1 MFEEDPETVIIPRT
15 APRARRHPL
24 ARVLAVLIVTA
35 MAAILGI
42 LGAAAPAVAEPTEEP
57 ATDGTVTLSLSL
69 GTHGTIPIGS
79 PISGTVTVVNDTG
92 QELSPARISLELGTV
107 PLADSAAVTAWL
119 GSGAG
124 GGTLTSLFS
133 APTTAVGGDANLE
146 TPILAG
152 SDLVQQLPSGV
163 YAVNASL
170 SGATTSDGTPWDAT
184 VRSVLTVRPTAAPQ
198 VSVVVPIT
206 ATPASGTL
214 LGADELSTLTAADGA
229 LTAQLDAVTGTMAV
243 LAVDPAIAAAI
254 RVLGDAAPA
263 TAVAWL
269 ERLEALANETFAL
282 QFGDADVAAQSHA
295 GLAAALAPTTLEPF
309 MNAADFPEDDA
320 ATPSP
325 TPTPSASTAPTLPD
339 TAELTALRGEIDGL
353 LWPRGDVTADDL
365 AVFDTYTGAPATTIL
380 PSTSVSETDAGGNA
394 RAGASAVLVHD
405 AEISAMMSA
414 AAAEPDD
421 DLREA
426 LLAQANAELAFA
438 GSPAS
443 GILIGLDRDEQRTAA
458 ALRDVVL
465 ATGTVPLRALQGTA
479 PIDVTPAGQ
488 PDAARASSLSTLLAD
503 EDALEAFGTIL
514 EDPQVLLAP
523 ERIRILRVLG
533 VGLSDA
539 QFESAVADHRAAT
552 ATTLDSVAIQDPAPI
567 QLISANVDLPVWIR
581 NDLPWPVTLDLEV
594 RPSDPRVVI
603 DPYTS
608 VEATAQSNTRVL
620 IPVQSRVASGEL
632 QVRFTLWSPSG
643 VAIGDP
649 QSADVTV
656 RAEWENIGL
665 GILGSAIVLLL
676 VFGIVRTVRR
686 RRRERATPSSELTE
700 PVEAPAEP
708 VEAPDSASPD
718 EGAR

>member
-1 MFEEDPETVIIPRT
+1 MIIPRT
-15 APRARRHPL
+15 APRARRHLL
-24 ARVLAVLIVTA
+24 ARVLAVLVVTM

-42 LGAAAPAVAEPTEEP
+42 LGGAAPAMAEPTDEP
-57 ATDGTVTLSLSL
+57 TTDGTVSLSLSL
-69 GTHGTIPIGS
+69 GVHGAIPVGS
-79 PISGTVTVVNDTG
+79 PISGTVAVVNDTG
-92 QELSPARISLELGTV
+92 QELAPARVALELGPV

-146 TPILAG
+146 TPILAS
-152 SDLVQQLPSGV
+152 SDLVQQLAPGV
-163 YAVNASL
+163 YPVNASL
-170 SGATTSDGTPWDAT
+170 SGATTSDGTSWDAT
-184 VRSVLTVRPTAAPQ
+184 VRSVLTVRPAAAAQ
-198 VSVVVPIT
+198 VTVMVPIT

-214 LGADELSTLTAADGA
+214 LSADELSSLTAADGA

-263 TAVAWL
+263 SAVSWL

-282 QFGDADVAAQSHA
+282 QFGDADVATQSHA
-295 GLAAALAPTTLEPF
+295 GLATALAPTTLEPF
-309 MNAADFPEDDA
+309 MSAADFPEDDA

-325 TPTPSASTAPTLPD
+325 TPSPSASTPTTLPD
-339 TAELTALRGEIDGL
+339 IAELTALRGEIDGI

-365 AVFDTYTGAPATTIL
+365 AAFDTYVGSPATTIL
-380 PSTSVSETDAGGNA
+380 PSTSVSETDAAGNA

-405 AEISAMMSA
+405 AAISALMSA

-443 GILIGLDRDEQRTAA
+443 GILIGLERDEQRAAA

-465 ATGTVPLRALQGTA
+465 ATGTAPLRTLQAAAPTTA
-479 PIDVTPAGQ
+479 TPTAE
-488 PDAARASSLSTLLAD
+488 PDATRAANLTTLLTD

-523 ERIRILRVLG
+523 ERIRILRLLG

-539 QFESAVADHRAAT
+539 QFETGFVEHRAAT
-552 ATTLDSVAIQDPAPI
+552 VTTLDSVAIQDPAPI

-581 NDLPWPVTLDLEV
+581 NDLPWPVKLNLEV

-632 QVRFTLWSPSG
+632 QVRFTLSSPSG
-643 VAIGDP
+643 VPIGDSK
-649 QSADVTV
+649 SADVTV

-665 GILGSAIVLLL
+665 GILGSVIVLLL
-676 VFGIVRTVRR
+676 VFGVVRTVRR
-686 RRRERATPSSELTE
+686 RRRERAVVGTDGGDGDAESTATPDGT
-700 PVEAPAEP
+700 A
-708 VEAPDSASPD
+708 PD
-718 EGAR
+718 EGVR

>member
-24 ARVLAVLIVTA
+24 ARAVAVLVVTL
-35 MAAILGI
+35 MAAALGVF
-42 LGAAAPAVAEPTEEP
+42 GVAAPAAAEPTEAP
-57 ATDGTVTLSLSL
+57 TTDGTVSLSLSL
-69 GTHGTIPIGS
+69 GTHGAIPVGS

-92 QELSPARISLELGTV
+92 QELSPARVALEVGAT
-107 PLADSAAVTAWL
+107 PFADTAAVTAWL
-119 GSGAG
+119 GSGGG

-133 APTTAVGGDANLE
+133 APTAAVGGNANLE
-146 TPILAG
+146 TPILAS
-152 SDLVQQLPSGV
+152 SDLVQQLAPGV
-163 YAVNASL
+163 YAVSASL
-170 SGATTSDGTPWDAT
+170 SGATTSDGTSWDAT
-184 VRSVLTVRPTAAPQ
+184 VRSVLTVRPAVAAQ

-214 LGADELSTLTAADGA
+214 LSADELSSLTAADGA
-229 LTAQLDAVTGTMAV
+229 LSAQLDAVTGTMAV
-243 LAVDPAIAAAI
+243 LAVDPAIAASI
-254 RVLGDAAPA
+254 RVLGDSAPI
-263 TAVAWL
+263 TAVSWL

-282 QFGDADVAAQSHA
+282 QFGDADPATQSHA
-295 GLAAALAPTTLEPF
+295 GLATALAPTALDPF
-309 MNAADFPEDDA
+309 MSAADFPEDDA

-325 TPTPSASTAPTLPD
+325 TPTPSASVPPTLPD
-339 TAELTALRGEIDGL
+339 IAELTALRGEIDGI
-353 LWPRGDVTADDL
+353 LWPRDDVTAADL
-365 AVFDTYTGAPATTIL
+365 AVFDSYVGSSATTIL
-380 PSTSVSETDAGGNA
+380 PSTSVSETDAAGNA

-405 AEISAMMSA
+405 AEISALMSA
-414 AAAEPDD
+414 AADEPDD

-426 LLAQANAELAFA
+426 LLAEANAELALA

-443 GILIGLDRDEQRTAA
+443 GIFIALDRNEQRTAA

-465 ATGTVPLRALQGTA
+465 ATGTVPLRTLQGTA
-479 PIDVTPAGQ
+479 PATAT
-488 PDAARASSLSTLLAD
+488 PDAEPDAERAAALTTLLAD
-503 EDALEAFGTIL
+503 EDSLESFGTIL
-514 EDPQVLLAP
+514 EDPQVMLAP
-523 ERIRILRVLG
+523 ERIRILRLLG

-539 QFESAVADHRAAT
+539 QFESGFVDHRAAT

-581 NDLPWPVTLDLEV
+581 NDLPWPVKLNLEV

-603 DPYTS
+603 DPYTA

-643 VAIGDP
+643 VAIGDS

-665 GILGSAIVLLL
+665 GILGSVIVLLL
-676 VFGIVRTVRR
+676 VFGVVRTVRR
-686 RRRERATPSSELTE
+686 RRRERASASAEL
-700 PVEAPAEP
+700 AEP
-708 VEAPDSASPD
+708 VAASGASPAD